1 MKVFTIKEIQNFLKT
16 QESIEDAIAN
26 LTERNI
32 IDAIPVDDF
41 DSLNGEITQEKL
53 ERYEEYIGMTKQKA
67 YQRTLYRQSNGSKG
81 RYWMALSP
89 RVVGNDSTLDTKFK
103 ICYWVNYG
111 DDSTYGLFTVEQIQK
126 WFDNPEIQLHE
137 LGGTKER

>member
-41 DSLNGEITQEKL
+41 ESLNGEITQEKL

-67 YQRTLYRQSNGSKG
+67 YQRTLYRQSNGAKG

-89 RVVGNDSTLDTKFK
+89 RVVDNDSTLDTKFK

-111 DDSTYGLFTVEQIQK
+111 DDNTYGLFTVEQIQK